1 MVQNVMTRYVAA
13 CLAMSWSKSHQSYFV
28 ENDGSLRIPWDD
40 TDYGDYGDDADDHSR
55 HSSTEACNLSEAP
68 TVYEAPESF
77 SVREDMGEILQE
89 NSKSEFTV
97 INGQHRNQCHHCNQF
112 QQLPSAVEVRD
123 TKTEETGTVE
133 QEKQK
138 DTAFYRNRCPHHPHA
153 QLVRFDP
160 AGQAW
165 CDKLDCWD
173 CYRLMKI
180 GEALDYTC
188 LKELGG
194 KVVIDQGMPA
204 WSDYVL
210 TQRAFLVVV
219 ATEQAIVLCK
229 AMGIEVPDVSGE
241 VKRLVEVR
249 PAPP

>member
-1 MVQNVMTRYVAA
+1 
-13 CLAMSWSKSHQSYFV
+13 MSVSW
-28 ENDGSLRIPWDD
+28 
-40 TDYGDYGDDADDHSR
+40 DYGDDADDHSR

-68 TVYEAPESF
+68 TVYETPESF
-77 SVREDMGEILQE
+77 SVREDMGEIHQE

-97 INGQHRNQCHHCNQF
+97 INCHQHHHRNHCNHRNQFPGQ
-112 QQLPSAVEVRD
+112 PAEVRVRD
-123 TKTEETGTVE
+123 TNTEEAGTVA

-138 DTAFYRNRCPHHPHA
+138 DTAFYRKRCPHHPHA

-165 CDKLDCWD
+165 CDKMDCWD
-173 CYRLMKI
+173 CFRLMKI
-180 GEALDYTC
+180 GETLEYRC
-188 LKELGG
+188 LTDLGG
-194 KVVIDQGMPA
+194 KVVIDQGIAA

-219 ATEQAIVLCK
+219 ATEQAIAMCK
-229 AMGIEVPDVSGE
+229 ALDIEVPDVSGE

-249 PAPP
+249 PMIT